1 MNISLEWIHECVRSG
16 HYYFSR
22 HGDDEREND
31 NLTIAEVEKA
41 ILTGRIL
48 EEYEDTGR
56 GDSCLVIG
64 FTDEGKPIHVVC
76 GSRRTWM
83 MIITVYIPKP
93 PKFKSPYERG
103 VEM

>member
-56 GDSCLVIG
+56 G
-64 FTDEGKPIHVVC
+64 
-76 GSRRTWM
+76 
-83 MIITVYIPKP
+83 
-93 PKFKSPYERG
+93 
-103 VEM
+103 